1 MLLQRMQPVPGG
13 FACASCSC
21 KTVDFRGKSPTE
33 IHASLTDGVCGLFTA
48 DQLPHQRQLVG
59 RARLAFQFAVALSFL
74 GFNVKPVAAAEGPLV
89 HAGPTAAV
97 TPALPS
103 SSVATA
109 DADVE
114 GDAADRDD
122 RPRRKRLF
130 HRFRRKTLKGYV
142 TGCPNW

>member
-1 MLLQRMQPVPGG
+1 
-13 FACASCSC
+13 
-21 KTVDFRGKSPTE
+21 
-33 IHASLTDGVCGLFTA
+33 
-48 DQLPHQRQLVG
+48 VG

-74 GFNVKPVAAAEGPLV
+74 GFNVKLVAAAEGPLV
-89 HAGPTAAV
+89 HSAPTAAV

-109 DADVE
+109 DSDVD